1 MKRVGSSMFR
11 EERIWLTHKWRM
23 KKKEPPPPNK
33 TERLHVMKMIVFFFF
48 FCSLSYATTST
59 HAKTRNSTE
68 RHDKEKAKSTYLTAR
83 LFLCLLFLCVGS
95 IRWPNMIVDSILCG
109 TTSPAHTFFSY
120 YSSIIIYSQK
130 IWEGTQ

>member
-1 MKRVGSSMFR
+1 MFR

-33 TERLHVMKMIVFFFF
+33 TERLHVMKMIFSFLLFFVIY
-48 FCSLSYATTST
+48 YATTST

-83 LFLCLLFLCVGS
+83 LFLCLLFYEMTQHHCWLYTLWDHLTCS
-95 IRWPNMIVDSILCG
+95 YFLFLLLFSSILF
-109 TTSPAHTFFSY
+109 TPK
-120 YSSIIIYSQK
+120 IYEK
-130 IWEGTQ
+130 WHDR